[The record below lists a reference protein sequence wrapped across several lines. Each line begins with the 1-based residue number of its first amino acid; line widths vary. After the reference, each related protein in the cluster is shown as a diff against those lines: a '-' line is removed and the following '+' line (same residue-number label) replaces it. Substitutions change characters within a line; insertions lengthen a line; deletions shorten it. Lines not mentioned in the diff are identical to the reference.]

1 MKVFKSI
8 VAWSFAV
15 FMLLMALGAMMQSVL
30 AGIFCLVSSVLAAP
44 ITWKLLEK
52 KRKRVKTFVKVLL
65 SLGFF
70 FVAMLIVPTT
80 PEEEQQQ
87 VVSNENMSVESTE
100 KFSAKTSKQRKHEAH
115 KDISTEQSSI
125 EQTSISSI
133 IEDMEIHFI
142 DVGQGDSTLI
152 KCGNQSMLID
162 AADDSKGTAIQN
174 YLKKQGIEKLDY
186 LILTHP
192 DADHIGGA
200 PVIITKLDIDTVFM
214 SDFEKDNETYR
225 KLIQSLDD
233 KRLKWSTPEVGST
246 YPLGTGTITIIG
258 PNQTYDDPNNASV
271 SLLVQNGN
279 QSVIFT
285 GDAEETAEEDILNNG
300 INIDVD
306 IYHVGHHGSKT
317 SSLEAFLDA
326 ITPTYAMVSC
336 LEGNSY
342 GHPHA
347 QTLNNLRARGVQVFR
362 TDEQGSIIATLSED
376 NINWNAAPSET
387 WQAGEPTN
395 SSSPV
400 QEVPKQEE
408 SKHQDPVVEAPVVE
422 APVVEAPVVEAPAV
436 EEPVVEV
443 PVVEEP
449 SIEEPVSN
457 TLTYILNTKT
467 KKFHNS
473 GCSYLPTTN
482 RSDSTLSRDEIINN
496 GYVPCKRC
504 SP

>member
-1 MKVFKSI
+1 MN
-8 VAWSFAV
+8 
-15 FMLLMALGAMMQSVL
+15 
-30 AGIFCLVSSVLAAP
+30 IF
-44 ITWKLLEK
+44 K
-52 KRKRVKTFVKVLL
+52 KRKKEISFVKILL
-65 SLGFF
+65 SVGGF
-70 FVAMLIVPTT
+70 FVAM
-80 PEEEQQQ
+80 
-87 VVSNENMSVESTE
+87 
-100 KFSAKTSKQRKHEAH
+100 FF
-115 KDISTEQSSI
+115 ISTIPEGEPQISAEPSATEQATI
-125 EQTSISSI
+125 EETFSQNIASVID
-133 IEDMEIHFI
+133 DMEIHFI

-174 YLKKQGIEKLDY
+174 YLEKQGIEKLDY

-192 DADHIGGA
+192 DLDHIGGA
-200 PVIITKLDIDTVFM
+200 PVIITKFDIDTVFM
-214 SDFEKDNETYR
+214 SDFKKDNETYR

-246 YPLGTGTITIIG
+246 YSLGSGTITIIG

-279 QSVIFT
+279 HSVIFT
-285 GDAEETAEEDILNNG
+285 GDAEETAEEDMLKSG
-300 INIDVD
+300 INIDAD

-317 SSLEAFLDA
+317 SSSEAFLDA

-362 TDEQGSIIATLSED
+362 TDEQGSLIATLSE
-376 NINWNAAPSET
+376 NNLNWNAAPSET
-387 WQAGEPTN
+387 WQVGEPTLA
-395 SSSPV
+395 S
-400 QEVPKQEE
+400 E
-408 SKHQDPVVEAPVVE
+408 
-422 APVVEAPVVEAPAV
+422 PAV
-436 EEPVVEV
+436 EELA
-443 PVVEEP
+443 VEEP
-449 SIEEPVSN
+449 AIEELVSK

-473 GCSYLPTTN
+473 SCSYLPTTN
-482 RSDSTLSRDEIINN
+482 RSDSTLSREEIINN

-504 SP
+504 NP